1 MSIYTIGYEGLDMD
15 GFLALLHAGNVEMV
29 VDIRELPLSRK
40 PGFSKSGLRDTLNL
54 HGFDYIHVPEL
65 GCPKPIREQYRSDQ
79 NWSRYKEDFLRY
91 LASQD
96 DVITELSA
104 MAATTTC
111 ALLCFEADYN
121 YCHRSM
127 VANAMHDTSGMPI
140 RHLQSGM
147 LRTAPAGA
155 RQLELA

>member
-1 MSIYTIGYEGLDMD
+1 MSIYTIGYEGLDMND
-15 GFLALLHAGNVEMV
+15 FLALLHAGNVEMV

-54 HGFDYIHVPEL
+54 QGFDYMHVPEL

-79 NWSRYKEDFLRY
+79 NWSRYKEGFLRY
-91 LASQD
+91 LASRD
-96 DVITELSA
+96 DVIAELSA

-127 VANAMHDTSGMPI
+127 VANAMHNTSGMPV
-140 RHLQSGM
+140 RHLQAGM
-147 LRTAPAGA
+147 LKTVPADV
-155 RQLELA
+155 RQLELV